1 MEMMFKL
8 PLITALSLLLVG
20 CGQLMSLRSDLK
32 TVDSIYEEFSI
43 HVPEADKKQRHI
55 IVQLSSLDKQ
65 SVLMVNSME
74 KVDQASLPSF
84 FDLADSIFIFQDQ
97 NLDFTYQLDEPS
109 YLFEKDN
116 LVDNHVLLTPS
127 LRLSQGIPALKGL
140 SVIPYLE
147 LKVEQERV
155 GRVVTLNNTAFSK
168 NAKEMGMWQPMK
180 FIEQD
185 YAGIF
190 FLEEYSPEKIPVLFI
205 HGMGGSAQDFAEM
218 IHHLDRDKYQ
228 PWLVNY
234 PSALSLTF
242 LSHSVAGMMRQLK
255 QQHDFRPVHIV
266 AHSMGGVLTQ
276 RYLNVCSVGNRCNS
290 IQSFTSIASPFGGVP
305 SAESGVRYS
314 PVAMPS
320 WTGIMPNGHAI
331 KNLFPTDING
341 LRPPHLLIFGYNKG
355 AGDIGASSDGTILL
369 SSQLRQEA
377 QLQAE
382 AIYGFNYNHSDILR
396 QAEVYTKI
404 DSFWQQVEGKQ

>member
-1 MEMMFKL
+1 MFRI
-8 PLITALSLLLVG
+8 PLITLLSLLLIG
-20 CGQLMSLRSDLK
+20 CGQLISLHSDLE
-32 TVDSIYEEFSI
+32 TVDSMYEELHIS
-43 HVPEADKKQRHI
+43 VPEAQKNQRHV

-65 SVLMVNSME
+65 NVIMVNSIE

-84 FDLADSIFIFQDQ
+84 FDLTDLIFVFQDK

-109 YLFEKDN
+109 YLFSKDSLN
-116 LVDNHVLLTPS
+116 DNKAQIDPS
-127 LRLSQGIPALKGL
+127 LHIRAGIPELQGL

-147 LKVEQERV
+147 LQVKQERI
-155 GRVVTLNNTAFSK
+155 GQVVQLTDPTFSEQ
-168 NAKEMGMWQPMK
+168 AREMGMWQPIK
-180 FIEQD
+180 FIEQE

-190 FLEEYSPEKIPVLFI
+190 FLEEYSPDKIPVLFI

-234 PSALSLTF
+234 PSALSLTL
-242 LSHSVAGMMRQLK
+242 LSHSVAGMMKQLK
-255 QQHDFRPVHIV
+255 QQYDFDAIHIV

-276 RYLNVCSVGNRCNS
+276 RYLNVCSVGNRCDS

-305 SAESGVRYS
+305 SAESGVKYS

-320 WTGIMPNGHAI
+320 WTGLMPNGHAI
-331 KNLFPTDING
+331 KNLFPTDKNG

-377 QLQAE
+377 QQQAE
-382 AIYGFNYNHSDILR
+382 VIYGFNYNHSDILK
-396 QAEVYTKI
+396 QAEVYAKI
-404 DSFWQQVEGKQ
+404 NSFWQQVEDRQ